1 VVVSEAL
8 LGQGLALASAF
19 CFAVANALIARS
31 SGRRDSRGVVFSV
44 LVTAVFAAVIWLATE
59 SLDMQAVASTS
70 WWKGVALYALA
81 GVLSMVVG
89 RSFLYKSVR
98 RLGVV
103 RSSTVK
109 RMNPFFSSLLAFL
122 ILGEVIT
129 MVGAAG
135 MAVLLFAFLLMM
147 RESAKSQQVGDD
159 TPPPVWDYSFGVLS
173 ALAYGSAYI
182 FRKFGI
188 FELPYPAFGTFV
200 SALAGLVAFL
210 LAGLFVKS
218 LRGRLTGIFTDLDR
232 WMIMASIAV
241 SLGQILFF
249 AAIVY
254 ETVIVVVMIASLEIF
269 IASYLSIFVF
279 RLERKMSFS
288 MVFASIFAFTGVIL
302 ITLG

>member
-1 VVVSEAL
+1 MSEAL

-19 CFAVANALIARS
+19 CFAVANVLIARS

-89 RSFLYKSVR
+89 RSFLYTSVR

-122 ILGEVIT
+122 ILGEAIT

-147 RESAKSQQVGDD
+147 RESAKNQQTGDD
-159 TPPPVWDYSFGVLS
+159 APPPVWDYSFGVLS

-188 FELPYPAFGTFV
+188 FELPYPAFGTFI
-200 SALAGLVAFL
+200 SAVTGLAAFL
-210 LAGLFVKS
+210 LAGLLVKS

-279 RLERKMSFS
+279 RLERKMSGS
-288 MVFASIFAFTGVIL
+288 MVVASIFAFTGVIL